1 MFERGNAP
9 CGVYSVVKNVAIRL
23 SVVSR
28 VGTQDVPALRLL
40 GCDQPILD
48 SEGEIA
54 EMLTRFKKSLDETA
68 RQLGV

>member
-1 MFERGNAP
+1 MKPRGGWVFEKGNAL
-9 CGVYSVVKNVAIRL
+9 CGVYSVVKNFAIRL

-48 SEGEIA
+48 SEGDRGE
-54 EMLTRFKKSLDETA
+54 
-68 RQLGV
+68 